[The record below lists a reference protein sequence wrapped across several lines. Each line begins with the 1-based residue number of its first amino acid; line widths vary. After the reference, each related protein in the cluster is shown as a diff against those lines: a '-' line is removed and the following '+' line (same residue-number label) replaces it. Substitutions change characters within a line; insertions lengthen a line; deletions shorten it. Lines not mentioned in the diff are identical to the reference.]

1 MNIIILLT
9 GSMVGFA
16 YITEFFIAWYS
27 QVEYEQFAFI
37 NRATGPYA
45 WAYWIMMSCNLIA
58 PQVFWFKRLRRSVP
72 LMFAISILVNVGM
85 WFERFVITVI
95 SLHRDYLPSSWG
107 YFTPTWVDVMT
118 FVGSMGLFLTL
129 FLLFLRFAPMVA
141 LSEVKGVVPQAD
153 PHFHDRESS

>member
-1 MNIIILLT
+1 VNI
-9 GSMVGFA
+9 
-16 YITEFFIAWYS
+16 
-27 QVEYEQFAFI
+27 
-37 NRATGPYA
+37 
-45 WAYWIMMSCNLIA
+45 
-58 PQVFWFKRLRRSVP
+58 
-72 LMFAISILVNVGM
+72 GM

-118 FVGSMGLFLTL
+118 FAGSFGLFLTL

-153 PHFHDRESS
+153 PHFYDQESS